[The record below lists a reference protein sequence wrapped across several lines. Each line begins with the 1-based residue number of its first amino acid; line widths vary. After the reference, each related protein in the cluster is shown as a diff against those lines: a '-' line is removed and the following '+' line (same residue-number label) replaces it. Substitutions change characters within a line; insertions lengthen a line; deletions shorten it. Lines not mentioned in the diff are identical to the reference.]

1 MAGRVATNL
10 DISPKLIDEARR
22 IGKHKSKKD
31 AVTEALK
38 EYIQSRRQMR
48 ILELAGQID
57 FDPAY
62 DYKKERRRRH

>member
-1 MAGRVATNL
+1 VATNL
-10 DISPKLIDEARR
+10 DISPRLVDEARR
-22 IGKHKSKKD
+22 VGKHKSKKD

-62 DYKKERRRRH
+62 DYKKERRRR